1 MSSLKIEGNNLPNLP
16 WQDRPAGCKDPLW
29 RYSENPVIP
38 RDLLPDS
45 NSIFNSAVIPFE
57 GGFAGVFRCDDK
69 NRRMTLHAAFSKD
82 GFNWE
87 INPETIKFEGAD
99 PEIGEWVYGYDP
111 RVAKIEDKYYVTWC
125 NGYHGPTIGMAWPT
139 DFKTFHQMENAFLPY
154 NRNGV
159 LFPRKINGKYALLDY
174 FAVKKDLRG
183 TGIGSKTFP
192 LLRTEM
198 KDRDGLLLE
207 VESVESAEA
216 EEEVNIRRRR
226 IAFYERC
233 GCEMTKAKSLLYGV
247 DFNILVLPIAQ
258 PVPEAKVVLHELENI
273 YHVMFDDELYRRVC
287 HPFIA
292 E

>member
-1 MSSLKIEGNNLPNLP
+1 MLHIKKLNLDEIREVYNVYMHEAFPPSELRPFASMEMLYNKNCYPCYGFYDETDSLC
-16 WQDRPAGCKDPLW
+16 A
-29 RYSENPVIP
+29 Y
-38 RDLLPDS
+38 
-45 NSIFNSAVIPFE
+45 AY
-57 GGFAGVFRCDDK
+57 
-69 NRRMTLHAAFSKD
+69 FSCT
-82 GFNWE
+82 E
-87 INPETIKFEGAD
+87 
-99 PEIGEWVYGYDP
+99 
-111 RVAKIEDKYYVTWC
+111 
-125 NGYHGPTIGMAWPT
+125 
-139 DFKTFHQMENAFLPY
+139 
-154 NRNGV
+154 
-159 LFPRKINGKYALLDY
+159 NGKYALLDY

-207 VESVESAEA
+207 VESVESAET

-258 PVPEAKVVLHELENI
+258 PVPEAKAVLHELESI
-273 YHVMFDDELYRRVC
+273 YHVMFDDELYKRVC

-292 E
+292 G

>member
-1 MSSLKIEGNNLPNLP
+1 MLHIKKLNLDEIREIYNAYMHEAFPPSELRPFASMKMLYNKNCYPCYGFYDETDSLC
-16 WQDRPAGCKDPLW
+16 AYAYFSCT
-29 RYSENPVIP
+29 EN
-38 RDLLPDS
+38 
-45 NSIFNSAVIPFE
+45 
-57 GGFAGVFRCDDK
+57 G
-69 NRRMTLHAAFSKD
+69 
-82 GFNWE
+82 
-87 INPETIKFEGAD
+87 
-99 PEIGEWVYGYDP
+99 
-111 RVAKIEDKYYVTWC
+111 
-125 NGYHGPTIGMAWPT
+125 
-139 DFKTFHQMENAFLPY
+139 
-154 NRNGV
+154 
-159 LFPRKINGKYALLDY
+159 
-174 FAVKKDLRG
+174 
-183 TGIGSKTFP
+183 KTFP

-273 YHVMFDDELYRRVC
+273 YHVMFDDELYKRVC

>member
-1 MSSLKIEGNNLPNLP
+1 MLHIKKLNLDEIREIYNAYMHEAFPPSELRPFASMEMLYNKNCYPCYGFYDETDSLC
-16 WQDRPAGCKDPLW
+16 A
-29 RYSENPVIP
+29 Y
-38 RDLLPDS
+38 
-45 NSIFNSAVIPFE
+45 AY
-57 GGFAGVFRCDDK
+57 
-69 NRRMTLHAAFSKD
+69 FSCT
-82 GFNWE
+82 E
-87 INPETIKFEGAD
+87 
-99 PEIGEWVYGYDP
+99 
-111 RVAKIEDKYYVTWC
+111 
-125 NGYHGPTIGMAWPT
+125 
-139 DFKTFHQMENAFLPY
+139 
-154 NRNGV
+154 
-159 LFPRKINGKYALLDY
+159 NGKYALLDY
-174 FAVKKDLRG
+174 FAVRKDLRG

-233 GCEMTKAKSLLYGV
+233 GCEMAKAKSLLYGV

-273 YHVMFDDELYRRVC
+273 YHVMFDDELYKHVC

>member
-1 MSSLKIEGNNLPNLP
+1 MLHIKKLNLDEIREIYNAYMHEAFPPSELRPFASMEMLYNKNCYPCYGFYDETDSLC
-16 WQDRPAGCKDPLW
+16 A
-29 RYSENPVIP
+29 Y
-38 RDLLPDS
+38 
-45 NSIFNSAVIPFE
+45 AY
-57 GGFAGVFRCDDK
+57 
-69 NRRMTLHAAFSKD
+69 FSCT
-82 GFNWE
+82 E
-87 INPETIKFEGAD
+87 
-99 PEIGEWVYGYDP
+99 
-111 RVAKIEDKYYVTWC
+111 
-125 NGYHGPTIGMAWPT
+125 
-139 DFKTFHQMENAFLPY
+139 
-154 NRNGV
+154 
-159 LFPRKINGKYALLDY
+159 NGKYALLDY

-226 IAFYERC
+226 
-233 GCEMTKAKSLLYGV
+233 KAKSLLYGV

-273 YHVMFDDELYRRVC
+273 YHVMFDDELYKRVC

>member
-1 MSSLKIEGNNLPNLP
+1 MLRFYDETDSLC
-16 WQDRPAGCKDPLW
+16 A
-29 RYSENPVIP
+29 Y
-38 RDLLPDS
+38 
-45 NSIFNSAVIPFE
+45 AY
-57 GGFAGVFRCDDK
+57 
-69 NRRMTLHAAFSKD
+69 FSCT
-82 GFNWE
+82 E
-87 INPETIKFEGAD
+87 
-99 PEIGEWVYGYDP
+99 
-111 RVAKIEDKYYVTWC
+111 
-125 NGYHGPTIGMAWPT
+125 
-139 DFKTFHQMENAFLPY
+139 
-154 NRNGV
+154 
-159 LFPRKINGKYALLDY
+159 NGKYALLDY

-273 YHVMFDDELYRRVC
+273 YHVMFDDELYKRVC